1 MNTTT
6 MASKICDIG
15 LDLQKIFKKLSK
27 LESQHDNLLQ
37 LLNTEISQR
46 QNLEK
51 HTITTHEAF
60 SGQLSALKET
70 YDNFEEAISTS
81 MEKNRLAI
89 LEEVQKKNTNLIN
102 LFESNLNSEKAQN
115 FTLSANPNIK
125 HLENQVMSIDTQI
138 EDKFTKIDEMITNE
152 FKQYRSELNS
162 NVVKIEFI
170 EKKMNESFTTIK
182 NDIVNI
188 VKEINFIKKDMEQFK
203 TFRKTTVQNFQSFQK
218 DFIKNDEIISQF
230 SSKIDLLISD
240 LESKMK
246 NYDDLFTNHTSDLE
260 GIKNEIFNQFK
271 EMNTT
276 LTSKMKNFGDNTTNQ
291 IECNNK
297 EIDHFEKHIINEHEK
312 FINFIQ
318 NHLDEQNGNIRK
330 LFDYVND
337 DIDMLKSKG
346 DTMESLMKKLRA
358 DVFNSINETEE
369 FLQKKYESIFRI
381 VNKVQ

>member
-27 LESQHDNLLQ
+27 LESQHDNFLQ

-70 YDNFEEAISTS
+70 YDHFEEAISTS

-246 NYDDLFTNHTSDLE
+246 NYDDLFTNHTNDLE

-276 LTSKMKNFGDNTTNQ
+276 LTNKMKNFGDNTTNQ

-297 EIDHFEKHIINEHEK
+297 EIDHFEKHIISEHEK

>member
-297 EIDHFEKHIINEHEK
+297 EIDHFEKHIISEHEK

>member
-27 LESQHDNLLQ
+27 LESQHDNFLQ

-70 YDNFEEAISTS
+70 YDHFEEAISTS

-276 LTSKMKNFGDNTTNQ
+276 LTNKMKNFGDNTTNQ

-297 EIDHFEKHIINEHEK
+297 EIDHFEKHIISEHEK

>member
-70 YDNFEEAISTS
+70 YDHFEEAISTS

-276 LTSKMKNFGDNTTNQ
+276 LTNKMKNFGDNTTNQ

-297 EIDHFEKHIINEHEK
+297 EIDHFEKHIISEHEK

-369 FLQKKYESIFRI
+369 FLIFSLDFP
-381 VNKVQ
+381 